1 MIMTGNGRFM
11 SAPDTSSVVAVALA
25 AVRRRIQEPDK
36 PPSPQ
41 ALGRDCG
48 VLADAVDAVVA
59 IHYPSKLTVGG
70 YICGKC
76 LDPYPCTTVRALEQH
91 LRTVNT

>member
-1 MIMTGNGRFM
+1 M
-11 SAPDTSSVVAVALA
+11 SVPDTSSVVASALA
-25 AVRRRIQEPDK
+25 AVRRRSQEPDT
-36 PPSPQ
+36 PPGPQ
-41 ALGRDCG
+41 ALARDSG
-48 VLADAVDAVVA
+48 VLADAIDAVVV

-91 LRTVNT
+91 LRTVDT